1 MDFSILQ
8 NDYILNWSLLYG
20 PAISEEMFNFRKKLW
35 SAHKKEY
42 ALVDKDKGDLFK
54 DYKNFIP
61 DDDTIYNL
69 LFESELFVKAKKETE
84 KYRLEFLKV
93 YDENK
98 KEINK
103 NIKEIIRFDISDKY
117 NLFLVNPKS
126 EMISID
132 KNSHN
137 MIVGNTK
144 NNKDTLINII
154 NGIVKKE
161 VANYNN
167 EYKEIVDAII
177 ELAVINEFKTRMIK
191 VSTYEEGDPSLRYLK
206 RQIYPYFLMYLG
218 CDRED
223 FTRYMMR
230 DRIAFEI
237 DKYTIERHLKK
248 VDLFGFIDFCIKNQ
262 RYIIRINNIEII

>member
-1 MDFSILQ
+1 
-8 NDYILNWSLLYG
+8 
-20 PAISEEMFNFRKKLW
+20 
-35 SAHKKEY
+35 
-42 ALVDKDKGDLFK
+42 
-54 DYKNFIP
+54 
-61 DDDTIYNL
+61 
-69 LFESELFVKAKKETE
+69 
-84 KYRLEFLKV
+84 
-93 YDENK
+93 
-98 KEINK
+98 
-103 NIKEIIRFDISDKY
+103 
-117 NLFLVNPKS
+117 
-126 EMISID
+126 MISID